1 VSFAD
6 GRYTVKS
13 FLGEGGRKRVYLAHD
28 SKLDRDVAIAVIKT
42 EGLDAGGLVR
52 VRREAQAMGRLGDH
66 PHVVVVHDVGED
78 EGQPYIVSRYMAG
91 GSVEE
96 QLANAEGH
104 RLPIDQALRTA
115 EQVSLALDHAHKNG
129 IIHRDLKPGNVWL
142 TAEGTAMLGDFGL
155 AMALDRSR
163 MTAHGMMVGTVAYMP
178 PEQALGRTPNAR
190 SDLYSLGATL
200 YEMVTGRPP
209 FLGDDAVG
217 VISQHINTAPVDPS
231 WHNPEVRG
239 AVEDLILRL
248 LAKSPADRPET
259 ASAVAVQLR
268 RIIAA
273 GAQEAPPEPVPDAA
287 AGQQA
292 GIWGRFVGRRD
303 EMEQLKAALEAVLS
317 GHGSLVMV
325 VGEPGIGKSR
335 LAREF
340 TVYASLR
347 GAQVLTGHC
356 YEGEITVPYLP
367 FVEALRQY
375 VRGRSD
381 AALLSELGSGA
392 PEVAKLVSEV
402 RERFPDL
409 PEAAQLEGEAERL
422 RLFDSV
428 TRFVCSVSTSDP
440 VVLFLDDI
448 HWADKPSLLLLQ
460 YLARNIRSD
469 RILVLA
475 AYRDVEL
482 DRTHPLSEMLA
493 SLRRERL
500 FERVLLRGLPAG
512 DVFAMISA
520 VGQQSAGPEQPVT
533 SEFAQA
539 VYRETEGNPFFVE
552 EVLKHLVDEGKIY
565 REGGV
570 WVRDASVEDLGIPE
584 GVREV
589 LGRRLSRLSE
599 PCNRM
604 LSLASTM
611 TGGFSFDVLLSVSG
625 EEEAQLL
632 DLLDEA
638 LRALV
643 IRERSGPGAG
653 IYEFNHALMRQ
664 TLYAELNTPRRV
676 RLHRQVG
683 EAMERVHAANLE
695 PHLPALAHHFFQ
707 AAPGG
712 DVDKAIDYAT
722 QAAQRAI
729 SLTAYEEAARLYDI
743 ALQAHELKGR
753 PDESQRCELLLALGE
768 AHNKAGDR
776 DRAKEVFLRASDT
789 ARKLRDAVRLARAA
803 IGFGGPPWAAFGA
816 SDEPLV
822 HLLEEALEAIGADE
836 SALRARMLGRLAMD
850 AFFANDMRRAQE
862 VSAEAIEVA
871 RKAGDAIGLAD
882 ALWSR
887 FCAFWGEGGE
897 EQSAAAR
904 ELVKVSE
911 EAGDTERQI
920 WGHFTRYVVLFQAGD
935 AHGTDGEVEHFARLA
950 EELRRPVYYGWTLV
964 YRASRAV
971 AYGRY
976 AEAERLIE
984 EILPLAG
991 RSQDETMIEFR
1002 ILLLAQFRREQGR
1015 LQEAETLYDELGERF
1030 AAVPAWR
1037 APLAHLYCDMA
1048 RKAEARD
1055 EFDRLAA
1062 DGFTGVLDS
1071 VSGWSVAAVYLAET
1085 CARLNDQSRAE
1096 VLYEALLPYAGR
1108 NPMLGPLAN
1117 DSAVSRHLGVLAT
1130 VTQRWDEAER
1140 HFEDALAMNIRMEA
1154 QPGTAWTRYQYA
1166 DMVLRR
1172 NADGDRKKALSLL
1185 AQALDTAQKLG
1196 MKLLTERAL
1205 ALKLKAQGI
1214 EGSDLLTSIDTV
1226 AKEVLAV
1233 QPDLRPHAAP
1243 DGTVTIMFSDIEGST
1258 VLTERLGDQRWMEL
1272 LREHNA
1278 IVRNQVKSHGG
1289 FEVKSEGDGFMVA
1302 FQSAGKALA
1311 CASAVQRELVER
1323 NQSAG
1328 EPVLV
1333 RVGLHA
1339 GEVIK
1344 EGEDFFGRNVIMAAR
1359 VASKAQGGE
1368 ILASGVLK
1376 ALLAGSD
1383 VSWGEKRTVEL
1394 KGLSGKH
1401 EIWAVNWSE

>member
-1 VSFAD
+1 MK
-6 GRYTVKS
+6 G

-28 SKLDRDVAIAVIKT
+28 TKLDRDVAVAVIKT

-78 EGQPYIVSRYMAG
+78 EGQPYIVSRYMPG

-96 QLANAEGH
+96 QLVNAEGH
-104 RLPIDQALRTA
+104 RLPIEPAIRTA

-142 TAEGTAMLGDFGL
+142 TADGTAMLGDFGL

-178 PEQALGRTPNAR
+178 PEQALGRTPDAR
-190 SDLYSLGATL
+190 SDLYSLGAML

-239 AVEDLILRL
+239 ALEELILRL

-259 ASAVAVQLR
+259 ASAVAIELQ

-273 GAQEAPPEPVPDAA
+273 GVQPAPQEPVPDAA
-287 AGQQA
+287 VGQQA

-303 EMEQLKAALEAVLS
+303 EMEQLKAALEAMLS

-367 FVEALRQY
+367 FVDALRQY
-375 VRGRSD
+375 VRGRAD

-409 PEAAQLEGEAERL
+409 PEAPQLEGEAERL

-428 TRFVCSVSTSDP
+428 TRFVCSVSTSEP

-448 HWADKPSLLLLQ
+448 HWSDKPSLLLLQ

-482 DRTHPLSEMLA
+482 DRTHPLSEVLA

-520 VGQQSAGPEQPVT
+520 VGQQSAGPDQPVT

-643 IRERSGPGAG
+643 IRERSGPAAG

-695 PHLPALAHHFFQ
+695 PHLTELAHHFFQ

-712 DVDKAIDYAT
+712 DVARAIDYAV
-722 QAAQRAI
+722 QAAQRAL

-776 DRAKEVFLRASDT
+776 DKAKEVFLRASDV
-789 ARKLRDAVRLARAA
+789 ARKLGDAVRLARAA
-803 IGFGGPPWAAFGA
+803 IGYGGPPWAAYGS

-850 AFFANDMRRAQE
+850 AFFSNDMRRAQE

-871 RKAGDAIGLAD
+871 RKAGDATGLAD

-904 ELVKVSE
+904 ELVQVSE
-911 EAGDTERQI
+911 ESGDTERQI

-935 AHGTDGEVEHFARLA
+935 APGTDAEVEHFARLA
-950 EELRRPVYYGWTLV
+950 KQLRRPVYYGWTLL

-971 AYGRY
+971 GYGQY
-976 AEAERLIE
+976 ADAERFTQE
-984 EILPLAG
+984 VLPLAE

-1015 LQEAETLYDELGERF
+1015 LEDAESLYDELAERF
-1030 AAVPAWR
+1030 VAVPAWR
-1037 APLAHLYCDMA
+1037 APLAHLYCDIA
-1048 RKAEARD
+1048 REGDARD
-1055 EFDRLAA
+1055 ELDRLAA
-1062 DGFTGVLDS
+1062 DGFTDVLES
-1071 VSGWSVAAVYLAET
+1071 VSGWSVAALYLAET
-1085 CARLNDQSRAE
+1085 CARLDDQARAE

-1117 DSAVSRHLGVLAT
+1117 ESAVSRQLGVLAT
-1130 VTQRWDEAER
+1130 VMQRWDEAER
-1140 HFEDALAMNIRMEA
+1140 HFEDALAMNIRMA
-1154 QPGTAWTRYQYA
+1154 ARPGEAWTRSQYA

-1172 NADGDRKKALSLL
+1172 DGDGDRKRALDLL
-1185 AQALDTAQKLG
+1185 AEALDSAQELG
-1196 MKLLTERAL
+1196 MKLLTQRAL
-1205 ALKLKAQGI
+1205 ALKLKALGI
-1214 EGSDLLTSIDTV
+1214 EGSELLTSIDTV
-1226 AKEVLAV
+1226 AREALAE
-1233 QPDLRPHAAP
+1233 QPDLKSHAAP

-1258 VLTERLGDQRWMEL
+1258 EKTARLGDKAWMEV

-1278 IVRNQVKSHGG
+1278 IVRQKLKAHGG

-1302 FQSAGKALA
+1302 FQSAAKALE
-1311 CASAVQRELVER
+1311 CAEAIQTAMAARNESAAESVQ
-1323 NQSAG
+1323 
-1328 EPVLV
+1328 V
-1333 RVGLHA
+1333 RIGLHA

-1344 EGEDFFGRNVIMAAR
+1344 EGQDFFGRNVIMAAR
-1359 VASKAQGGE
+1359 VAAQARGGE
-1368 ILASGVLK
+1368 ILASSLLK
-1376 ALLAGSD
+1376 ALVEGSR
-1383 VSWGEKRTVEL
+1383 VSWGEKRTVQL
-1394 KGLSGKH
+1394 KGLPGDH
-1401 EIWAVNWSE
+1401 EIWPVQWANN